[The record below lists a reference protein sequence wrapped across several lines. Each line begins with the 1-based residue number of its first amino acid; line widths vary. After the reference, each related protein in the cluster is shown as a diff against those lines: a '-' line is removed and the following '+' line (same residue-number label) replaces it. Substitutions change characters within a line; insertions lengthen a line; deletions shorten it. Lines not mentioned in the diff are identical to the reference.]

1 MKSRRHEAKE
11 LLARLVSCP
20 SAGPSPGGAAP
31 AGEAAMAD
39 LLASIVKPWGAVTR
53 KVPIAPGR
61 YNFIARFPG
70 GGPRTLML
78 EAHADTVPA
87 DGMTIPP
94 FEPAVRG
101 GRLYGRG
108 SCDTKASLAAML
120 LAIRGVLESGQR
132 PQATLYFV
140 ATGCEETGGIGARR
154 LVADG
159 FRPDAAVIGEP
170 TDLDIVCAHKGAYR
184 CRVTAI
190 GRAAHSSDPSRGISA
205 IAGMARVVQ
214 ALEGLLARRA
224 TRARCGSSG
233 ARSNVTRRSRVGLV
247 ATVSVGTI
255 RGGTQ
260 VNVVADRC
268 EIEVDRRTLPGETHE
283 QVAAEIRRAVDAAG
297 KAGPRCRYE
306 FKAYEWYP
314 AFEEDRRG
322 PPARLVAA
330 AARKVLGRARF
341 KAVPWA
347 SNAGIFREAGIPCIV
362 FGPGSI
368 RQAHTTDEY
377 VDLEQ
382 VAAAARVYA
391 EIIRTF

>member
-11 LLARLVSCP
+11 LLARLVACP
-20 SAGPSPGGAAP
+20 SAGPSAGGTAP
-31 AGEAAMAD
+31 AGEEAMAD
-39 LLASIVKPWGAVTR
+39 LLASIVKPWGALTR

-87 DGMTIPP
+87 DGMTLPP

-108 SCDTKASLAAML
+108 SCDAKASLAAML
-120 LAIRGVLESGQR
+120 LAIRGVLESGAR
-132 PQATLYFV
+132 PRATLYFV
-140 ATGCEETGGIGARR
+140 ATGCEETGGLGARR

-214 ALEGLLARRA
+214 ALEGLLARRP
-224 TRARCGSSG
+224 AR
-233 ARSNVTRRSRVGLV
+233 RRHAALGP

-260 VNVVADRC
+260 ANVVADRC

-283 QVAAEIRRAVDAAG
+283 QIAAEIRRAVDAAG
-297 KAGPRCRYE
+297 KAGPKCRYE

-341 KAVPWA
+341 KGVPWA
-347 SNAGIFREAGIPCIV
+347 SNAGIFREAGIPCIL

-368 RQAHTTDEY
+368 RQAHTAGEY

>member
-1 MKSRRHEAKE
+1 MKSLKREAAE
-11 LLARLVSCP
+11 LLARLVACP

-31 AGEAAMAD
+31 AGEAAIAD
-39 LLASIVKPWGAVTR
+39 LLASIVKPWGALTR

-70 GGPRTLML
+70 RGPRTLML

-94 FEPAVRG
+94 FKPAVRG

-108 SCDTKASLAAML
+108 SCDAKASLAAML
-120 LAIRGVLESGQR
+120 LAIRGVLESGAR
-132 PQATLYFV
+132 PRATLYFV
-140 ATGCEETGGIGARR
+140 ATGCEETGGLGARR

-214 ALEGLLARRA
+214 ALEGLVARRLARRRHTA
-224 TRARCGSSG
+224 LGP
-233 ARSNVTRRSRVGLV
+233 

-255 RGGTQ
+255 RGGAQ

-283 QVAAEIRRAVDAAG
+283 QIAAEIRRAVDAAG
-297 KAGPRCRYE
+297 KAGPKCRYE

-341 KAVPWA
+341 KGVPWA
-347 SNAGIFREAGIPCIV
+347 SNAGIFREAGIPCIL

-368 RQAHTTDEY
+368 RQAHTAGEY